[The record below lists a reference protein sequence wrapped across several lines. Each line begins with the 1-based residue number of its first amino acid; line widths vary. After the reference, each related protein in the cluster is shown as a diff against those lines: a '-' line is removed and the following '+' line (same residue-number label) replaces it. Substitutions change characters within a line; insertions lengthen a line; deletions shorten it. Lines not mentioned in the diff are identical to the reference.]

1 MFWWRSPSKMIVIGV
16 LATAAGIALVFFLE
30 RRGYKSMSYLVGWPA
45 LLLLALGSLAALL
58 GGLAWAWRTPIARL
72 VGAGIAILIL
82 GALAV
87 RIIPMSIHNWTASV
101 GFPLATTGLIGALF
115 LVLAVVRWAL
125 AHVVK

>member
-30 RRGYKSMSYLVGWPA
+30 RRAYKSMSYLVRRPA

-58 GGLAWAWRTPIARL
+58 GGLAWAWRAPIARL
-72 VGAGIAILIL
+72 VGAGIAVLIL

-87 RIIPMSIHNWTASV
+87 RIVPMSIHNWTASV
-101 GFPLATTGLIGALF
+101 GFPLATTGLMGALF
-115 LVLAVVRWAL
+115 LVLAIIRWVRV
-125 AHVVK
+125 HVAK

>member
-16 LATAAGIALVFFLE
+16 LATAAGITLIFFLE
-30 RRGYKSMSYLVGWPA
+30 RRGYRNMSYLVGWPA

-58 GGLAWAWRTPIARL
+58 GGLTWAWRTPIARL
-72 VGAGIAILIL
+72 VAVGIAVLVV

-87 RIIPMSIHNWTASV
+87 RIIPTSIHNWTASV

-115 LVLAVVRWAL
+115 LVLAVIRWIRVHFA
-125 AHVVK
+125 K